1 MRVDKLVQE
10 LHALSRGEKLRIVQ
24 LLVNDLKEE
33 EDNLTLT
40 QSQYEV
46 WSPSDAG
53 EAARVLLTMLEEA
66 KQNDDL

>member
-1 MRVDKLVQE
+1 MSIDKLVQE
-10 LHALSRGEKLRIVQ
+10 LQVLSRREKLQIVQ

-40 QSQYEV
+40 QTQYEV
-46 WSPSDAG
+46 WSPADAG